1 MLTGVL
7 VIAFPVSIFSDL
19 WQDEMK
25 HKGGKRGSDDG
36 GNDRNQT
43 MMAPVKN
50 DSSKVMMEKED
61 LNDIAEC
68 MRVIREKEDRLAT
81 ILSKYNLDEEM
92 KEDL

>member
-1 MLTGVL
+1 
-7 VIAFPVSIFSDL
+7 
-19 WQDEMK
+19 
-25 HKGGKRGSDDG
+25 
-36 GNDRNQT
+36 
-43 MMAPVKN
+43 MAPVKN

-92 KEDL
+92 KEVL